1 MSKARLSQLFRFLL
15 PAALVATG
23 LAAAAPAGAQNGPI
37 VVGPPPGSGLG
48 GSGLPYIPQPG
59 AQDRGVPPDFQ
70 TYPLLNRI
78 FGTGGAI
85 DGGIVCELVLRAMDR
100 DQDIIYAGQSHTG
113 KSGPREYLA
122 VMRNQHLIHIF
133 RCRPWSGDSNA
144 PVILVSECGKVT
156 IRLGRDGT
164 FECLA
169 GAPSDIAGG
178 HCRALARI
186 ARVAAATRTRIKTHT
201 SQPRSSDK

>member
-1 MSKARLSQLFRFLL
+1 MNDTMMQALQQEKHAWALRHEMGF
-15 PAALVATG
+15 PADCKLT
-23 LAAAAPAGAQNGPI
+23 PSI
-37 VVGPPPGSGLG
+37 E
-48 GSGLPYIPQPG
+48 
-59 AQDRGVPPDFQ
+59 
-70 TYPLLNRI
+70 

-85 DGGIVCELVLRAMDR
+85 DGGIVRELVVRAMQLG
-100 DQDIIYAGQSHTG
+100 QDIIYAGQGHAGIS
-113 KSGPREYLA
+113 KPREYLA

-144 PVILVSECGKVT
+144 PVIMVSECGKIT
-156 IRLGRDGT
+156 IRLGSDGA

-186 ARVAAATRTRIKTHT
+186 ERVAAETHTRIETHMFP
-201 SQPRSSDK
+201 PRSSDD

>member
-1 MSKARLSQLFRFLL
+1 MNDTMMQALQQEKHAWALRHEMGF
-15 PAALVATG
+15 PADHKLT
-23 LAAAAPAGAQNGPI
+23 PSI
-37 VVGPPPGSGLG
+37 E
-48 GSGLPYIPQPG
+48 
-59 AQDRGVPPDFQ
+59 
-70 TYPLLNRI
+70 

-85 DGGIVCELVLRAMDR
+85 NGDIVRELVLRAMKW
-100 DQDIIYAGQSHTG
+100 DQDIIYAGQAHAGMS
-113 KSGPREYLA
+113 KPREYLA

-156 IRLGRDGT
+156 IRLGSDGA

-169 GAPSDIAGG
+169 GAPYDIAGG

-186 ARVAAATRTRIKTHT
+186 ERVVAETRSRIETHT
-201 SQPRSSDK
+201 FQTRSSDD

>member
-1 MSKARLSQLFRFLL
+1 MNDTTIQALQHQKHAWALRHEMGF
-15 PAALVATG
+15 PADHKLT
-23 LAAAAPAGAQNGPI
+23 PSI
-37 VVGPPPGSGLG
+37 E
-48 GSGLPYIPQPG
+48 
-59 AQDRGVPPDFQ
+59 
-70 TYPLLNRI
+70 

-85 DGGIVCELVLRAMDR
+85 DGGIVRELVLRAMER
-100 DQDIIYAGQSHTG
+100 DQDIIYEGQAHTG

-144 PVILVSECGKVT
+144 PVIWVSECGKVT
-156 IRLGRDGT
+156 IRLGSDGAI
-164 FECLA
+164 EGLA

-178 HCRALARI
+178 HSRALARI

-201 SQPRSSDK
+201 SQPRASDK

>member
-1 MSKARLSQLFRFLL
+1 MNDTTMQALQHQKHAWALRHEMGF
-15 PAALVATG
+15 PADHKLT
-23 LAAAAPAGAQNGPI
+23 PSI
-37 VVGPPPGSGLG
+37 E
-48 GSGLPYIPQPG
+48 
-59 AQDRGVPPDFQ
+59 
-70 TYPLLNRI
+70 

-85 DGGIVCELVLRAMDR
+85 DGGIVRELVLRAMER
-100 DQDIIYAGQSHTG
+100 DQDIIYEGQAHTG
-113 KSGPREYLA
+113 KSWPREYLA

-156 IRLGRDGT
+156 IRLGSDGA

-201 SQPRSSDK
+201 SQPRASDK

>member
-1 MSKARLSQLFRFLL
+1 MNVTTLQALRQQKHAWALRHEMGF
-15 PAALVATG
+15 PADHKLTPSTEFA
-23 LAAAAPAGAQNGPI
+23 
-37 VVGPPPGSGLG
+37 
-48 GSGLPYIPQPG
+48 
-59 AQDRGVPPDFQ
+59 
-70 TYPLLNRI
+70 
-78 FGTGGAI
+78 TGGAI
-85 DGGIVCELVLRAMDR
+85 DGGIVCELVLRAMKR
-100 DQDIIYAGQSHTG
+100 DQDIIYAGQAHTG

-144 PVILVSECGKVT
+144 PIILVSECGKVT
-156 IRLGRDGT
+156 IRLGSDGA

-186 ARVAAATRTRIKTHT
+186 EHVAAETRSRIETHT
-201 SQPRSSDK
+201 SQPRASDK

>member
-1 MSKARLSQLFRFLL
+1 MNHTMTQALQHQKHAWALRHEMGF
-15 PAALVATG
+15 PADAKLT
-23 LAAAAPAGAQNGPI
+23 PSI
-37 VVGPPPGSGLG
+37 E
-48 GSGLPYIPQPG
+48 
-59 AQDRGVPPDFQ
+59 
-70 TYPLLNRI
+70 

-85 DGGIVCELVLRAMDR
+85 DGGIVRELVVRAMEW
-100 DQDIIYAGQSHTG
+100 DQDIIYVGRAPVGL
-113 KSGPREYLA
+113 SGAREYLA
-122 VMRNQHLIHIF
+122 VMRNQHLIHVF

-156 IRLGRDGT
+156 IRLGSDGA

-186 ARVAAATRTRIKTHT
+186 ERVAAETRSRIETHT
-201 SQPRSSDK
+201 FQPCSSDD

>member
-1 MSKARLSQLFRFLL
+1 MNDTTIKALRQQKHAWALRHEMGF
-15 PAALVATG
+15 PADHKLT
-23 LAAAAPAGAQNGPI
+23 PSI
-37 VVGPPPGSGLG
+37 E
-48 GSGLPYIPQPG
+48 
-59 AQDRGVPPDFQ
+59 
-70 TYPLLNRI
+70 

-85 DGGIVCELVLRAMDR
+85 DGGIVRELVLRAMDR

-144 PVILVSECGKVT
+144 PIILVSECGKVT
-156 IRLGRDGT
+156 IRLGSDGA

-186 ARVAAATRTRIKTHT
+186 ERVATETRTRIKTHT

>member
-1 MSKARLSQLFRFLL
+1 MNDTTIKALRQQKHAWALRHEMGF
-15 PAALVATG
+15 PADHKLT
-23 LAAAAPAGAQNGPI
+23 PSI
-37 VVGPPPGSGLG
+37 E
-48 GSGLPYIPQPG
+48 
-59 AQDRGVPPDFQ
+59 
-70 TYPLLNRI
+70 

-133 RCRPWSGDSNA
+133 RCRPWSDDSNA

-156 IRLGRDGT
+156 IRLGSDGA

-201 SQPRSSDK
+201 SQPRASDK

>member
-1 MSKARLSQLFRFLL
+1 MNDTTIKALRQQKHAWALRHEMGF
-15 PAALVATG
+15 PADAKLT
-23 LAAAAPAGAQNGPI
+23 PSI
-37 VVGPPPGSGLG
+37 E
-48 GSGLPYIPQPG
+48 
-59 AQDRGVPPDFQ
+59 
-70 TYPLLNRI
+70 

-156 IRLGRDGT
+156 IRLGSDGA
-164 FECLA
+164 FECLV

-201 SQPRSSDK
+201 SQPRASDK

>member
-1 MSKARLSQLFRFLL
+1 MNAEESDLS
-15 PAALVATG
+15 LVRRVQRGDVGVAELGLDRG
-23 LAAAAPAGAQNGPI
+23 LAREPRSPGGIAAEVA
-37 VVGPPPGSGLG
+37 
-48 GSGLPYIPQPG
+48 
-59 AQDRGVPPDFQ
+59 AQDLERDPVA
-70 TYPLLNRI
+70 
-78 FGTGGAI
+78 GGAI

-156 IRLGRDGT
+156 IRLGSDGA
-164 FECLA
+164 FECLV

-186 ARVAAATRTRIKTHT
+186 ARVAAATRTLLERISDAGRAETAPLPVD
-201 SQPRSSDK
+201 SPREPR

>member
-48 GSGLPYIPQPG
+48 GSGLPYIPPPG

-85 DGGIVCELVLRAMDR
+85 FPGYVSPSNGRNDNDRLAYLTGGGQGRVIFAAGTADSLCQMAQAPQIKVLSAPPKVKISF
-100 DQDIIYAGQSHTG
+100 DIGSFTATGTDAGSRRCVGRQAGGTRVFA
-113 KSGPREYLA
+113 SGP
-122 VMRNQHLIHIF
+122 
-133 RCRPWSGDSNA
+133 A
-144 PVILVSECGKVT
+144 PLGSTVT
-156 IRLGRDGT
+156 LRVDYPLNG
-164 FECLA
+164 
-169 GAPSDIAGG
+169 PSY
-178 HCRALARI
+178 
-186 ARVAAATRTRIKTHT
+186 THVVT
-201 SQPRSSDK
+201 LPSK

>member
-1 MSKARLSQLFRFLL
+1 MNNTMLQALQQEKHAWALRHEMGF
-15 PAALVATG
+15 PADHKLT
-23 LAAAAPAGAQNGPI
+23 PSI
-37 VVGPPPGSGLG
+37 E
-48 GSGLPYIPQPG
+48 
-59 AQDRGVPPDFQ
+59 
-70 TYPLLNRI
+70 

-85 DGGIVCELVLRAMDR
+85 DGGIVRELVLRAMEC
-100 DQDIIYAGQSHTG
+100 DQDIIYAGSAHG
-113 KSGPREYLA
+113 GMSGPREYLA
-122 VMRNQHLIHIF
+122 VVRNQHLIHIF

-156 IRLGRDGT
+156 IRLRSDGA

-186 ARVAAATRTRIKTHT
+186 ERVAAKTRSRFETHT
-201 SQPRSSDK
+201 FQPRSSDN

>member
-1 MSKARLSQLFRFLL
+1 MNDTMMQALQQEKHAWALRHEMGF
-15 PAALVATG
+15 PADHKLT
-23 LAAAAPAGAQNGPI
+23 PSI
-37 VVGPPPGSGLG
+37 E
-48 GSGLPYIPQPG
+48 
-59 AQDRGVPPDFQ
+59 
-70 TYPLLNRI
+70 

-85 DGGIVCELVLRAMDR
+85 DGGIVLELVLRAVEW
-100 DQDIIYAGQSHTG
+100 DQDIIYAGPAHAG
-113 KSGPREYLA
+113 MSGPREYLA
-122 VMRNQHLIHIF
+122 VMRNEHLIHIF
-133 RCRPWSGDSNA
+133 RCRPWSGDGNA

-156 IRLGRDGT
+156 IRLGSDGT

-201 SQPRSSDK
+201 SQPRASDK